1 MSRSSGV
8 SSQNGTSVRT
18 PMAPQTCFMR
28 SHMRLPQGRTAP
40 SSMEMDSSGTSEAS
54 LTTRTMPVP
63 PQVGQA
69 PALLNARSSAPG
81 PKKEPPHPG
90 QTIGWSVATDIEGG
104 A

>member
-28 SHMRLPQGRTAP
+28 SHMRLPHGSTAP
-40 SSMEMDSSGTSEAS
+40 SSIEIDSSGTSAAS
-54 LTTRTMPVP
+54 FTRRTTPVP
-63 PQVGQA
+63 PQAGQA
-69 PALLNARSSAPG
+69 PVLLKARSSAPG
-81 PKKEPPHPG
+81 PKNVFPQEGHV
-90 QTIGWSVATDIEGG
+90 IGSSAATFMVGS